1 MSTHQHVSLEK
12 VTTRSDDKST
22 EGDREARI
30 ERINPEDSVDPAFVK
45 RTTCVACLQLLP
57 GGC

>member
-45 RTTCVACLQLLP
+45 RTMCVTCL
-57 GGC
+57 